1 MWITTEGA
9 SALEVIP
16 VVVLRCSFR
25 PSLSYLEVCCYIAVS
40 VVTIAV
46 SSTRDA
52 SNVQSNYIRL
62 RLAIGLVIEEL
73 KTWPKYL
80 NESLY
85 YCSLLSSYML

>member
-1 MWITTEGA
+1 MCITTEGA

-16 VVVLRCSFR
+16 VAVLRCSFR
-25 PSLSYLEVCCYIAVS
+25 PSLSYLEVCYIAVS

-73 KTWPKYL
+73 KTL
-80 NESLY
+80 A
-85 YCSLLSSYML
+85 